1 MLQLSNIT
9 LYRGEKILFDH
20 ADLTLYENHKI
31 GIVGNNGCG
40 KSTLFSLLLGNMSVD
55 TGAVNLPNHLK
66 WGVIEQQTPHSDL
79 SLIDFVLEGDQALQS
94 LQHQLKIAETNNNGI
109 KIAELHG
116 RLAEIDGYSAPARA
130 ASLLIDLGFSQ
141 HQIKQSVNQLS
152 GGWRMRLNLCKVLLS
167 RADIL
172 LLDEP
177 TNHLDLEG
185 ILGLEKWLQIFSGTL
200 LVISHDREF
209 LDRVTQQT
217 VYITDHQFKC
227 YKGNYSFFEKQYAN
241 ELAAQQTTFIKQQK
255 KIAHMQSYVDRF
267 RYKASKAK
275 QAQSRLK
282 AIEKMETIAAVQ
294 INSPFYFKFL
304 PAPTGGN
311 PMLYVRQINIGYN
324 DKKVIQNATFHLNEG
339 DRIALIG
346 PNGAGKSTFIKL
358 LAEKLQP
365 LSGDFVRSNKL
376 KIGYFAQH
384 QIEQLNLDSTPL
396 SHLIELDPTISEQQ
410 ARHFLG
416 GFYFQGNRIIEP
428 MTHFSGGE
436 KARLALAL
444 LIWTKPNLLLL
455 DEPTNHLDMQMR
467 EALSLAMQDFTG
479 AVILVSHD
487 RYLLESTADQLW
499 LVANHK
505 IQSFDGNLN
514 DYAIWFEQYQKQ
526 TITNNIFDPMHNLES
541 HPIKPTPSQNRA
553 QQEAHDRRL
562 RKLESKLQDLQEQ
575 LIDVQKQ
582 LANPVLFAQTID
594 AKQQLSALTEK
605 QTQLQQKIDQV
616 EAEWFGMSE

>member
-311 PMLYVRQINIGYN
+311 PMLYGRQINIGYN

-396 SHLIELDPTISEQQ
+396 AHLIEIDPTISEQQ

-582 LANPVLFAQTID
+582 LANPVLFTQTVE
-594 AKQQLSALTEK
+594 AKQQQSALTEK